1 MAYTKSDL
9 QLSDKSLFRAILSVG
24 TALEKTN
31 KELGARL
38 LSNFNTYDANQL
50 SKMMTNFQYLLV
62 NSVCEGGNNTLD
74 VDFLIQNKM
83 AVLEAIIYDR
93 IDCLDGSS

>member
-62 NSVCEGGNNTLD
+62 NSVCESGKDTLD
-74 VDFLIQNKM
+74 VDFVIQNKM
-83 AVLEAIIYDR
+83 AVLEAIIYGR
-93 IDCLDGSS
+93 ISSLAGFS